1 MAARGNIRSIG
12 GAEMKTGQQELH
24 PKAVWIFFGY
34 SGLTRLSL
42 VGLLIAFVFF
52 AGARL
57 TSVALLFLFLSLA
70 GFGVAYLRAR
80 LSYRAFRYELTQYG
94 FYKESGVIRK
104 KPVVIPYEKMHKVDI
119 YRGILEKMLGLS
131 GLRIQI
137 AGTHGIRR
145 RQGLF
150 GYSWRMTWSSFE
162 RFDLLA
168 EEELPGLSVEV
179 AEQINTELL
188 GKRATNT
195 EPGV

>member
-1 MAARGNIRSIG
+1 LAY
-12 GAEMKTGQQELH
+12 
-24 PKAVWIFFGY
+24 F
-34 SGLTRLSL
+34 
-42 VGLLIAFVFF
+42 
-52 AGARL
+52 
-57 TSVALLFLFLSLA
+57 FLFLSLA
-70 GFGVAYLRAR
+70 GYGISYLWAR

-104 KPVVIPYEKMHKVDI
+104 KPVVIPYNKIHKVEV
-119 YRGILEKMLGLS
+119 YRGILEKILGLS

-150 GYSWRMTWSSFE
+150 GYSWRMTWSSSK

-179 AEQINTELL
+179 AEQLNTELL
-188 GKRATNT
+188 ARRATST
-195 EPGV
+195 KSGG

>member
-1 MAARGNIRSIG
+1 MSIS
-12 GAEMKTGQQELH
+12 QQKLH
-24 PKAVWIFFGY
+24 PNAVWIFFGY

-57 TSVALLFLFLSLA
+57 TSLALFFLFLSLA
-70 GFGVAYLRAR
+70 GLGIAYLWAR

-104 KPVVIPYEKMHKVDI
+104 KPVVIPYEKMQKVDI

-137 AGTHGIRR
+137 AGREAVRKRH
-145 RQGLF
+145 GLF
-150 GYSWRMTWSSFE
+150 GTRLTMSFSSFDKF
-162 RFDLLA
+162 RLLA

-179 AEQINTELL
+179 AEQLNTELL
-188 GKRATNT
+188 GRRATST
-195 EPGV
+195 KSWV